1 MGKRLLIID
10 DSVELVA
17 LLKAKLTAAGFEVR
31 SALDG
36 MYGIR
41 EALNFSPDLIVLDI
55 CFPAGGG
62 LPVLERLKTNLRT
75 KSIPILILTGLE
87 DEEVERQAF
96 ELGAAGYALKPIK
109 PEEVLQ
115 EVNRLLSPKAQS
127 LNSG

>member
-1 MGKRLLIID
+1 MAKRLLIID

-31 SALDG
+31 CALDG
-36 MYGIR
+36 MYGVR

-62 LPVLERLKTNLRT
+62 LPVLERLKSNLRT
-75 KSIPILILTGLE
+75 KSIPILVLTGLE
-87 DEEVERQAF
+87 DEEVEKQAF
-96 ELGAAGYALKPIK
+96 ELGAAGYAIKPIK

-115 EVNRLLSPKAQS
+115 EVNRLLASKTPS
-127 LNSG
+127 

>member
-1 MGKRLLIID
+1 MGLTFLALTIGVLLEVDPKR
-10 DSVELVA
+10 V
-17 LLKAKLTAAGFEVR
+17 VR
-31 SALDG
+31 VIRG

-115 EVNRLLSPKAQS
+115 EVNRLLSPKAKA
-127 LNSG
+127 